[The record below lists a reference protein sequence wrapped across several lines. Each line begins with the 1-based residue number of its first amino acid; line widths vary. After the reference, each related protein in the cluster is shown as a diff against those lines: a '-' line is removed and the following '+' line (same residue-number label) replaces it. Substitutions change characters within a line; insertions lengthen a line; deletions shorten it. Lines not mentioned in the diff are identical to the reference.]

1 MTDSAL
7 LRRLADAEKKI
18 PPEVADYD
26 TAVDYLERRMMGD
39 IEREL
44 RATYNASMS
53 GDRREQMKAV
63 AVGLVER
70 FIAETATLYNRPVE
84 RVLFGAGG
92 EKDEEATERLADA
105 LRFIGYDLAMQQ
117 IERYE
122 ALLGS
127 CGWWAQI
134 KRERVRVVPVLPQ
147 RIVPLPPV
155 DLAGFDP
162 LDQEDYEAWE
172 VRLGEDRRALI
183 GEQEIE
189 TYERGLSV
197 SSGSASTASPHG
209 FSRAPF
215 AVISAT
221 PSSDFVIPG
230 NDVPIVRAVRDVC
243 TYLSSLFDTVRFQG
257 YAIPIL
263 TLIDKAT
270 APTNRPIGVRFPL
283 ALNAGESATFA
294 TPNVPYRD
302 LVETLQAFVSMQAI
316 AQRSSPS
323 EFALSGEGSPQSGFA
338 KLIASLPKIEK
349 RAERAER
356 FRMIEEQRLWPILA
370 EGLVK
375 TGAIPASD
383 AALRLAVTYGKLD
396 VPESADERVRLE
408 EHEIKHG
415 LASAAEIL
423 ARRRGISLEEA
434 EQIVEANL
442 ETNKANAPEPKP
454 SGFGGGLDAIVAG
467 RRRG

>member
-1 MTDSAL
+1 MIDASLT
-7 LRRLADAEKKI
+7 RRLEEAEKKI
-18 PPEVADYD
+18 PTEVAGYD
-26 TAVDYLERRMMGD
+26 TAVDYLERRMIGD

-70 FIAETATLYNRPVE
+70 FVAEAATLYNRPVT
-84 RVLFGAGG
+84 RTMFDAAGA
-92 EKDEEATERLADA
+92 KDAEATKRLDDA
-105 LRFIGYDLAMQQ
+105 LRFVGFDLAMQQ

-134 KRERVRVVPVLPQ
+134 KRARLRIVPVLPQ

-183 GEQEIE
+183 GEREIE
-189 TYERGLSV
+189 TYERGLTISG
-197 SSGSASTASPHG
+197 GSAQTSSPHG

-230 NDVPIVRAVRDVC
+230 NDVPIVRAVRDIC

-294 TPNVPYRD
+294 TPNVPYAD
-302 LVETLQAFVSMQAI
+302 LVNTLQAFLSMTAV
-316 AQRSSPS
+316 AQRASPS
-323 EFALSGEGSPQSGFA
+323 EFALSGDGSPQSGFA

-423 ARRRGISLEEA
+423 ARRRGISVEEA
-434 EQIVEANL
+434 ERVVEANL
-442 ETNKANAPEPKP
+442 ETNKANAPEPRP